1 MNAIEI
7 QGLTKRYG
15 PITAVDGLDLTVRQG
30 ELFALLGVN
39 GAGKTTTIKML
50 SCLTRPDS
58 GDARLLGRSVVTDT
72 AAVKNCIGVSPQE
85 TAVAPNLT
93 ARENLLLMCGVHGLP
108 RQESLARVEE
118 LARTLGLEPV
128 LARRAGKLSGG
139 WQRRLSIAMALVAR
153 PEILFLD
160 EPTLGLDV
168 LARAELWDVIRA
180 LKGRITVI
188 LTTHYME
195 EAEALS
201 DRVGVMKD
209 GRLLALGTPE
219 ELKVRT
225 GCRKIR
231 GRVHR
236 HCKGGGEMKLQAL
249 CRRTTWEIVRDPLNL
264 AFGLGFPLVLLLL
277 LSAIQANVPV
287 DLFAIDRLTPGIS
300 VFGLAFI
307 ALFSATLVARDRES
321 ALLQRLYTAPLT
333 AGDFIFGYVL
343 PLAPMAAVQAAV
355 CYLAAIPLGLTVSVR
370 MIWAVLLDLP
380 AALLFIG
387 LGLLCGSVMNVK
399 QVGGICGALL
409 TNLTAWLSGTWF
421 DLELV
426 GGAFQRI
433 AYALPFVHA
442 VELDRAALSGDW
454 ASVMPHLWWVLAYA
468 AAALAAAVL
477 LFLRQMKRQ

>member
-153 PEILFLD
+153 PEILCLD

-168 LARAELWDVIRA
+168 LARAELWDV
-180 LKGRITVI
+180 
-188 LTTHYME
+188 TTHYME

-225 GCRKIR
+225 GCEKF
-231 GRVHR
+231 
-236 HCKGGGEMKLQAL
+236 E
-249 CRRTTWEIVRDPLNL
+249 D
-264 AFGLGFPLVLLLL
+264 
-277 LSAIQANVPV
+277 
-287 DLFAIDRLTPGIS
+287 
-300 VFGLAFI
+300 AFI
-307 ALFSATLVARDRES
+307 AIVKG
-321 ALLQRLYTAPLT
+321 
-333 AGDFIFGYVL
+333 AG
-343 PLAPMAAVQAAV
+343 
-355 CYLAAIPLGLTVSVR
+355 
-370 MIWAVLLDLP
+370 
-380 AALLFIG
+380 
-387 LGLLCGSVMNVK
+387 K
-399 QVGGICGALL
+399 
-409 TNLTAWLSGTWF
+409 
-421 DLELV
+421 
-426 GGAFQRI
+426 
-433 AYALPFVHA
+433 
-442 VELDRAALSGDW
+442 
-454 ASVMPHLWWVLAYA
+454 
-468 AAALAAAVL
+468 
-477 LFLRQMKRQ
+477 